1 MQSQKLYRKQKYKG
15 LCYVFMKKPVL
26 FLLTLAVIIGGCA
39 TMQSIVRSTFPYTAS
54 LIVPSSASTN
64 EKHSAS
70 SPASSFDQI
79 FTGQGTN
86 TSMIKEVRMA
96 SAKLEAGNPSNQNLG
111 VFSSVKLYLSR
122 GDGSGEVLAAERN
135 DVSPNAGSSIVLDID
150 NSKFLDDIL
159 KGSTV
164 KVRMEYVLR
173 NKLSADASFK
183 AVLGFTT
190 SPDTNK

>member
-1 MQSQKLYRKQKYKG
+1 
-15 LCYVFMKKPVL
+15 MKKPVL
-26 FLLTLAVIIGGCA
+26 FVLVFAAIASGCA
-39 TMQSIVRSTFPYTAS
+39 TVQSIVRSSFPYTAA
-54 LIVPSSASTN
+54 LVVPSSASTG
-64 EKHSAS
+64 EKHSAVS
-70 SPASSFDQI
+70 SASSFDQI

-96 SAKLEAGNPSNQNLG
+96 SAKLEASNPSNQNLN

-135 DVSPNAGSSIVLDID
+135 DISPNAGTSIVLDID

-173 NKLSADASFK
+173 NKLSTDASFK

-190 SPDTNK
+190 SPDANK